1 MAWLTRAVPIASN
14 GFMAATRRNPAA
26 ARTMPSRGTA
36 ISPSASTVIRT
47 LSVSSGTRLNSS
59 RYNSAPERIARNS
72 GPSVNAAGTYPPAS
86 TCAGSYCP
94 INRAGV
100 SSALPSANTTARPA
114 WRAMSR
120 SSVDLPVPGG
130 PSMTTCRPVS
140 SATGRTSRSR
150 RSPTMGGA
158 RPGEPGGP
166 PGSAAVIQDHAA
178 DVLPIEQV
186 LVSLVDLV
194 EGIRRG
200 DQLVQ
205 LEVAGLVEL
214 HHPRDVVERVAGT
227 EEAPLDALLE
237 QGQDRAG
244 QLDRVLRR
252 VGQPGHHHGATL
264 ANRVERV
271 RDDLGGHDPHRD
283 DRLVRAH
290 AAGQLGD
297 QFLRLL
303 GGLAAVRG
311 AELLGCLAL
320 VGQRVDRHHV
330 PCPGQRGPL
339 HGVDADAAD
348 AVDGDGVARLGRRG
362 VHRRAESRR
371 YPAADEDDL
380 VQRQVRVHL
389 DRGVLGDDPA
399 LGERTQHAHA
409 AEVLTAGVEPVG
421 AVGQAPVQE
430 ADAQVAQVR
439 LAGRAPP
446 AVAADRQERADDVIT
461 GLQPGDALPDFL
473 DDPGALVPADDRKAR
488 REIPLSQMLVRVTQ
502 AGRRVPDEHLTG
514 LGGIEFQL
522 GDLKVLAHSAQDGGL
537 GLHASLLIV
546 QTGGDLG
553 CHLRTRCAPGTTLV
567 IA

>member
-14 GFMAATRRNPAA
+14 GFMAATRRNPVS

-100 SSALPSANTTARPA
+100 SSALPSAKTTAWPA

-130 PSMTTCRPVS
+130 PSITTCRPVS
-140 SATGRTSRSR
+140 SATVSTSRSR

-158 RPGEPGGP
+158 RPSDPGGP
-166 PGSAAVIQDHAA
+166 PGSGAVIQDDAA
-178 DVLPIEQV
+178 DVPAVEQV
-186 LVSLVDLV
+186 LVALVDLV
-194 EGIRRG
+194 EGVRRG

-205 LEVAGLVEL
+205 LQVAGLVEL
-214 HHPRDVVERVAGT
+214 HHPRDVVERVAGA
-227 EEAPLDALLE
+227 EQAALDALLE

-244 QLDRVLRR
+244 KLDRGLRR
-252 VGQPGHHHGATL
+252 VGQPGHHHGAAL
-264 ANRVERV
+264 ADRVERV
-271 RDDLGGHDPHRD
+271 RDHLGGDDPHRD

-297 QFLRLL
+297 QFLRLF
-303 GGLAAVRG
+303 GGLTAVRG
-311 AELLGCLAL
+311 AELLGRLAL

-330 PCPGQRGPL
+330 PRAGQRGAL
-339 HGVDADAAD
+339 DGVDADAAD
-348 AVDGDGVARLGRRG
+348 AVDRDGVTRLGGRG
-362 VHRRAESRR
+362 VHRRAEARR
-371 YPAADEDDL
+371 YPAADEHDL
-380 VQRQVRVHL
+380 VQRQVRIHL
-389 DRGVLGDDPA
+389 DGGVLGDDRV
-399 LGERTQHAHA
+399 LRERAEHAHA
-409 AEVLTAGVEPVG
+409 AEVLAAAVEPVG
-421 AVGQAPVQE
+421 AVGQAPVQDG
-430 ADAQVAQVR
+430 DAQVAQVR
-439 LAGRAPP
+439 LAGRAPA

-461 GLQPGDALPDFL
+461 GAEPGDAGTDLF
-473 DDPGALVPADDRKAR
+473 DDPGALVAADDREAR
-488 REIPLSQMLVRVTQ
+488 HDIAVTEVLVGVAQSSRH
-502 AGRRVPDEHLTG
+502 VPDEDFSG

-522 GDLKVLAHSAQDGGL
+522 GDLEVLAHSAQHRGL
-537 GLHASLLIV
+537 GLH
-546 QTGGDLG
+546 
-553 CHLRTRCAPGTTLV
+553 
-567 IA
+567 

>member
-14 GFMAATRRNPAA
+14 GFIAATKRNPGS

-59 RYNSAPERIARNS
+59 RYNSAPDRIARSS
-72 GPSVNAAGTYPPAS
+72 GPSVKAAGTYPSVS
-86 TCAGSYCP
+86 TWAGSYCP

-100 SSALPSANTTARPA
+100 SSALPSANTTALPA

-130 PSMTTCRPVS
+130 PSITTCRPVS
-140 SATGRTSRSR
+140 SATVSTSRSR

-158 RPGEPGGP
+158 RPCDPGGP
-166 PGSAAVIQDHAA
+166 PGSGGVIQDHAA
-178 DVLPIEQV
+178 DVLPVEQV

-194 EGIRRG
+194 EGVRRG

-205 LEVAGLVEL
+205 LQVAGLIQL
-214 HHPRDVVERVAGT
+214 HHPRDVVERIAGT
-227 EEAPLDALLE
+227 EQAPLDALLE

-244 QLDRVLRR
+244 QLDRGLRR
-252 VGQPGHHHGATL
+252 VGQPRHHHGAAL
-264 ANRVERV
+264 ADRVERM
-271 RDDLGGHDPHRD
+271 RDDLGGHDPHSD
-283 DRLVRAH
+283 DRLVRADTP
-290 AAGQLGD
+290 GELGD

-311 AELLGCLAL
+311 AELLGRLAL

-330 PCPGQRGPL
+330 PRPGQRGPL
-339 HGVDADAAD
+339 DRVDADAAD
-348 AVDGDGVARLGRRG
+348 AVDGDGVARFGGRG
-362 VHRRAESRR
+362 VHGRAESGR

-389 DRGVLGDDPA
+389 DHGMLGDDPA

-409 AEVLTAGVEPVG
+409 AEVLTTGMEPVG
-421 AVGQAPVQE
+421 PVGQAPVE
-430 ADAQVAQVR
+430 EGDAQVTQVR

-461 GLQPGDALPDFL
+461 GLQPGDALPHLL
-473 DDPGALVPADDRKAR
+473 DDPGTLVPADDRKAR
-488 REIPLSQMLVRVTQ
+488 QEIPLTQMLV
-502 AGRRVPDEHLTG
+502 
-514 LGGIEFQL
+514 
-522 GDLKVLAHSAQDGGL
+522 
-537 GLHASLLIV
+537 
-546 QTGGDLG
+546 
-553 CHLRTRCAPGTTLV
+553 
-567 IA
+567 

>member
-14 GFMAATRRNPAA
+14 GFMAATRRNPAS

-100 SSALPSANTTARPA
+100 SSALPSAKTTAWPA

-130 PSMTTCRPVS
+130 PSITTCRPVS
-140 SATGRTSRSR
+140 SATVSTSRSR

-158 RPGEPGGP
+158 RPSAPGGP
-166 PGSAAVIQDHAA
+166 PGSGAVMQDHAA
-178 DVLPIEQV
+178 DVLPVEQV

-194 EGIRRG
+194 ERVRRG

-227 EEAPLDALLE
+227 EQAPLYALFE
-237 QGQDRAG
+237 EGQDRAG
-244 QLDRVLRR
+244 QLDRGLRR
-252 VGQPGHHHGATL
+252 VGQPGHHYGAAL
-264 ANRVERV
+264 ADGVERV

-283 DRLVRAH
+283 DRLVGAD
-290 AAGQLGD
+290 APGQLGD
-297 QFLRLL
+297 QLLRLL

-311 AELLGCLAL
+311 AELFGCLAL
-320 VGQRVDRHHV
+320 VGQRVDRDDV
-330 PCPGQRGPL
+330 PGTGQGGTL
-339 HGVDADAAD
+339 DGVDADAAD
-348 AVDGDGVARLGRRG
+348 AVDGDGVARLGLGG
-362 VHRRAESRR
+362 VHRRAEPGRH
-371 YPAADEDDL
+371 PAADEDDL

-389 DRGVLGDDPA
+389 DGGVLGDDRA
-399 LGERTQHAHA
+399 LGERAEHAHA
-409 AEVLTAGVEPVG
+409 AEVLAAAVEPVG
-421 AVGQAPVQE
+421 TVGQAPIQDR
-430 ADAQVAQVR
+430 DAQVAEVR
-439 LAGRAPP
+439 LSGRAPP
-446 AVAADRQERADDVIT
+446 AVAADRQERADDVVT
-461 GLQPGDALPDFL
+461 GAEPGDAGTDLF
-473 DDPGALVPADDRKAR
+473 DDPGAFVTADDREAR
-488 REIPLSQMLVRVTQ
+488 HDIAVTEVLVGVAET
-502 AGRRVPDEHLTG
+502 GRHVPDEDLPG

-522 GDLKVLAHSAQDGGL
+522 GDLEVLAHSAQHRGL
-537 GLHASLLIV
+537 GLH
-546 QTGGDLG
+546 
-553 CHLRTRCAPGTTLV
+553 
-567 IA
+567 